1 MGFDPGTPG
10 SCLEPKADAQLLSHP
25 GVPIS
30 YFLASPHLASSKCFY
45 QLTAPGA
52 SAPGKQISLV
62 VSVSPDFGVVVC
74 PSSSTFLLGPRK
86 VFYFQ
91 QRRRL
96 HSCTKF
102 GLLFTLDLRC
112 DANEI
117 SLHLFCSHLSL
128 SLILH

>member
-96 HSCTKF
+96 HSCTKLDYC
-102 GLLFTLDLRC
+102 LLW
-112 DANEI
+112 
-117 SLHLFCSHLSL
+117 
-128 SLILH
+128 ILGVMQMRSACICFAPIYPCL